1 MISLYLPGSV
11 EVVVEVGEVRCDL
24 VSTKYQMLAEINF
37 AVQIVIAIKPD
48 TVQSDRVG
56 LINLFYAEILTLK
69 FSQS

>member
-1 MISLYLPGSV
+1 MWW
-11 EVVVEVGEVRCDL
+11 CDL

-48 TVQSDRVG
+48 TVQSYRVG
-56 LINLFYAEILTLK
+56 LINLFYAEILRLK